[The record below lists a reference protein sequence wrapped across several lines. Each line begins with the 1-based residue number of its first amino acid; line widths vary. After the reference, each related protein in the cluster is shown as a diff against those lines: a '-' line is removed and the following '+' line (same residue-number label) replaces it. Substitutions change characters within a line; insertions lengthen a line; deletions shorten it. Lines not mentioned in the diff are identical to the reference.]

1 MPETERRL
9 ASLGIALPEVMPP
22 VVEGYV
28 PAFVPYVVS
37 GDHIYISGRLA
48 KQSGVLLLGK
58 LGEQLG
64 LEQGQRAARDVAIEL
79 IAVLKAAL
87 GDLGRVKRLVRMCV
101 MVNCTPTFTDV
112 HTVANGASQLLT
124 QVLGDRGAH
133 ARSVFGTAQVPFGAC
148 MEIELVAEIMPP
160 GRRLTSFD

>member
-1 MPETERRL
+1 MTEPERRL
-9 ASLGIALPEVMPP
+9 ASLGIVLPEAMPP
-22 VVEGYV
+22 VVAGYM

-37 GDHIYISGRLA
+37 GDHIYVSGRLA
-48 KQSGVLLLGK
+48 KQSGVVLVGK
-58 LGEQLG
+58 LGDQLG

-87 GDLGRVKRLVRMCV
+87 GDLRRVQRLVRMCV

-112 HTVANGASQLLT
+112 HTVANGASELLT
-124 QVLGDRGAH
+124 QVLGDRGVH

-148 MEIELVAEIMPP
+148 MEIELMAEIGPP
-160 GRRLTSFD
+160 TRSSASFD

>member
-1 MPETERRL
+1 MPEAELRL
-9 ASLGIALPEVMPP
+9 ASLGISLPEVMPP

-37 GDHIYISGRLA
+37 GDHIHISGRLA
-48 KQSGVLLLGK
+48 KQSGVVLVGK
-58 LGEQLG
+58 LGDQLG

-87 GDLGRVKRLVRMCV
+87 GDLGRVQRLVRMCV

-112 HTVANGASQLLT
+112 HTVANGASELLT
-124 QVLGDRGAH
+124 QVFGDRGAH
-133 ARSVFGTAQVPFGAC
+133 ARSVFGAAQVPFGAC
-148 MEIELVAEIMPP
+148 MEIDLVAEIKPP
-160 GRRLTSFD
+160 GRSPTSLA

>member
-1 MPETERRL
+1 VAEAERRL
-9 ASLGIALPEVMPP
+9 ASLGIALPEAMPP

-28 PAFVPYVVS
+28 PAFAPCVVS
-37 GDHIYISGRLA
+37 GGHVHISGRLA
-48 KQSGVLLLGK
+48 KQSGVVLVGK
-58 LGEQLG
+58 LGEGLG

-87 GDLGRVKRLVRMCV
+87 GDLDRVQRLVRMCV

-112 HTVANGASQLLT
+112 HAVANGASELLT

-133 ARSVFGTAQVPFGAC
+133 ARSVFGVAQLPFGAC
-148 MEIELVAEIMPP
+148 MEIDLVAGIVPP
-160 GRRLTSFD
+160 AGSAATPA